1 MKNSSYQYLLKQ
13 GQVVIVS
20 GLLSLSGLYACHS
33 GESKIR
39 EQQAPVSE
47 PVVEAVTLQ
56 KGKLS
61 SSLQIPGELMAFQ
74 QVDLYA
80 KENSYVRRLYV
91 DVGSEVKAGQL
102 LVSLEAPE
110 LNSRLAETQS
120 QLKGQE
126 ALYIASKA
134 HYNRLLETS
143 KTPGTISPNDLDQ
156 ALAKQ
161 NSDQAQLEAA
171 KAAYRAVVAT
181 RNYLEIRAP
190 FNGVITA
197 RNVSP
202 GAYVGPSG
210 KGSELP
216 LLELQEQKKLRLV
229 VSVPEMYTGLLSQQ
243 HDVSFTVKSLPN
255 QEFKAAVKRLAG
267 ALDTRLR
274 AERLEMDVINNNR
287 QLLPGMYAE
296 VNLPLPAK
304 DSTFVVP
311 TSAVVASTEK
321 VFVIKVADN
330 KAEWVEVQK
339 GREADEKVE
348 IYGKLNPGDKLVAV
362 ASDEIRDGAELRNVK
377 VNAQKQL

>member
-33 GESKIR
+33 GESKIV

-243 HDVSFTVKSLPN
+243 HEVSFTVKSLPN

-321 VFVIKVADN
+321 VFVIKVANN